1 MESNINKSEEIN
13 ISEILKPYLKRWK
26 WFIFSSILFLVLAY
40 FFLKTQKPVYETIS
54 TVLIKDSKKSS
65 GGQDFEML
73 KDLSGL
79 GKMNSDGVDNEL
91 EVFKSKKLM
100 TTVIKDLRLETDVF
114 IPGFFRDT
122 EVFGKSSP
130 IIVNVVNEKETL
142 KPASPV
148 HISIDGDKLILS
160 SDDFGS
166 MTSSYN
172 KLISLPNANII
183 ILKNKG
189 YIPDSKKIIN
199 ELLINVS
206 SLESK
211 TNYYQELLN
220 ASLVNKDVTIIKLS
234 MNYPNVD
241 KAKKII
247 NHLVEVY
254 NADAV
259 KDKNQESEKTAK
271 FIEERI
277 ANVGND
283 LANVENRKEQFK
295 RSNQITDI
303 PTEAEINLKTSAEA
317 RAKQLELAS
326 QLELTNSLIGFV
338 SKQGNYQVIPNN
350 IGLDNPGAVANITSY
365 NQLVL
370 ERNRLLENATPQNP
384 LVVDVTKQINNLRPS
399 IIQNLQ
405 KNREGLQ
412 LAVGSYLNEQNIVSG
427 KISKFPAQEK
437 LFRSIEREQQIKE
450 TLYLLLLQ
458 KREETQ
464 IALAV
469 TAPKARI
476 IDKAFKGKQ
485 VAPKS
490 MIILIAG
497 LMIGLLLPLALIY
510 LFELFD
516 NKIKSKHDIE
526 KLSHGKPVIG
536 EIPQLEKGADE
547 LIKVNDL
554 SPMAEAFRILIT
566 NMNFMLPKKK
576 GKVVFV
582 TSTVKG
588 EGKTFV
594 SVNLALTLA
603 SPSKKTIIIGSDIRN
618 PQLQRYN
625 TARKGLIGL
634 TEYLNDENVKLE
646 EIVHPSSF
654 NKNLDV
660 IYSGSIPPN
669 PTDLLSNGKYEVLI
683 ETLKEKYDYIIL
695 DTAPLM
701 LVTDSFLISEVAD
714 ITLYVTRSKYTEK
727 SLIDFANKVMDAGK
741 IKNAAFILNDVDKD
755 YFGYGNKYGY
765 GYNETEQKKWW
776 QFWKSADTIQSYEV
790 EMPDYATVLHLKEPC
805 PIGSEIIVI
814 YDYIKE

>member
-211 TNYYQELLN
+211 TNDYQELLN
-220 ASLVNKDVTIIKLS
+220 ASLVNKDVTVIKLS

-295 RSNQITDI
+295 KTNQITDI

-317 RAKQLELAS
+317 RVKQLELAS

-338 SKQGNYQVIPNN
+338 SKQGSYQVIPNN
-350 IGLDNPGAVANITSY
+350 IGLENPGAVANITSY

-412 LAVGSYLNEQNIVSG
+412 LAVGSYLNEQNLVSG

-490 MIILIAG
+490 IIILIAG

-588 EGKTFV
+588 EGKTFI
-594 SVNLALTLA
+594 SVNLALTMA
-603 SPSKKTIIIGSDIRN
+603 SPSKKVILIGSDIRN

-625 TARKGLIGL
+625 NARKGLKGL
-634 TEYLNDENVKLE
+634 TEFLNDDKIEIE
-646 EIVHPSSF
+646 DIVHASTF
-654 NKNLDV
+654 NKHLDV

-714 ITLYVTRSKYTEK
+714 VTLYVTRSKYTEK
-727 SLIDFANKVMDAGK
+727 SLIDFANKNIDAGK
-741 IKNAAFILNDVDKD
+741 IKNVAFVLNDVDKD

-765 GYNETEQKKWW
+765 GYGVDNRNIFQKIKDG
-776 QFWKSADTIQSYEV
+776 F
-790 EMPDYATVLHLKEPC
+790 LK
-805 PIGSEIIVI
+805 
-814 YDYIKE
+814 

>member
-26 WFIFSSILFLVLAY
+26 WFIFSSILFLVLTY

-100 TTVIKDLRLETDVF
+100 TTVIKDLGLETDVF
-114 IPGFFRDT
+114 VPGFFRDT
-122 EVFGKSSP
+122 ELYGKSSP

-142 KPASPV
+142 KPTSPV
-148 HISIDGDKLILS
+148 HISIDGDNLVLS
-160 SDDFGS
+160 SDDLGNI
-166 MTSSYN
+166 TSSYN

-189 YIPDSKKIIN
+189 YIPDSKKIVN
-199 ELLINVS
+199 ELLISVS

-211 TNYYQELLN
+211 TNEYQNILN
-220 ASLVNKDVTIIKLS
+220 ASLVNKDVTVIKLS

-241 KAKKII
+241 KAKRII
-247 NHLVEVY
+247 NHLVKVY
-254 NADAV
+254 NDDAV

-271 FIEERI
+271 FIAERI

-295 RSNQITDI
+295 RANQITDI

-338 SKQGNYQVIPNN
+338 SKQGSYQVIPNN
-350 IGLDNPGAVANITSY
+350 IGLENPGAVANITSY

-469 TAPKARI
+469 NAPKARI

-497 LMIGLLLPLALIY
+497 LMIGLLLPLAFIY

-526 KLSHGKPVIG
+526 KLSHGKPIIG
-536 EIPQLEKGADE
+536 EIPQLEKGEDE

-588 EGKTFV
+588 EGKTFI
-594 SVNLALTLA
+594 SVNLALTMA
-603 SPSKKTIIIGSDIRN
+603 SPSKKVILIGSDIRN

-625 TARKGLIGL
+625 TARKGLKGL
-634 TEYLNDENVKLE
+634 TEFLNDDKIEIE
-646 EIVHPSSF
+646 DIVHASTF
-654 NKNLDV
+654 NKHLDV

-669 PTDLLSNGKYEVLI
+669 PTDLLSNGKYENLI
-683 ETLKEKYDYIIL
+683 STLKDKYDYIIL

-701 LVTDSFLISEVAD
+701 LVTDSLLISEVAD

-727 SLIDFANKVMDAGK
+727 SLIDFANKVIDSSKIINAG
-741 IKNAAFILNDVDKD
+741 FVLNDVDKD

-765 GYNETEQKKWW
+765 GYGVEKKSLWR
-776 QFWKSADTIQSYEV
+776 K
-790 EMPDYATVLHLKEPC
+790 
-805 PIGSEIIVI
+805 
-814 YDYIKE
+814 IKNRF

>member
-1 MESNINKSEEIN
+1 MNNNIQEEEIHIN
-13 ISEILKPYLKRWK
+13 ELIKPYLKRWK
-26 WFIFSSILFLVLAY
+26 WFVLGGIFALFIAY
-40 FFLKTQKPVYETIS
+40 LFLKTQNPVYEVVS
-54 TVLIKDSKKSS
+54 TVLIKDSKNSM

-73 KDLSGL
+73 RDLSGL
-79 GKMNSDGVDNEL
+79 GKMSSDGVDNEIEIL
-91 EVFKSKKLM
+91 KSKKLM
-100 TTVIKDLRLETDVF
+100 TTVIKDLGLETDVYV
-114 IPGFFRDT
+114 PGFFKDT
-122 EVFGKSSP
+122 EVYGKTSP
-130 IIVNVVNEKETL
+130 ITVKIITEKETL
-142 KPASPV
+142 KPVKPV
-148 HISIDGDKLILS
+148 HLTINGDKLILNSEDIGSINS
-160 SDDFGS
+160 SF
-166 MTSSYN
+166 N
-172 KLISLPNANII
+172 KLISLKNANII
-183 ILKNKG
+183 ILKNKK
-189 YIPDSKKIIN
+189 YVADAKKAVN
-199 ELLINVS
+199 ELILNVS

-211 TNYYQELLN
+211 TNNYQEKLTAAL
-220 ASLVNKDVTIIKLS
+220 ANKDVTVIKLS

-241 KAKKII
+241 KAKDII
-247 NHLVEVY
+247 NKLVEVY

-259 KDKNQESEKTAK
+259 NDKNAESRKTAE

-277 ANVGND
+277 ANVGRD
-283 LANVENRKEQFK
+283 LGNVELQKEQFK
-295 RSNQITDI
+295 KANQITDLAV
-303 PTEAEINLKTSAEA
+303 EGEIGLKTSAEA
-317 RAKQLELAS
+317 RAKQLEVAS
-326 QLELTNSLIGFV
+326 QLELTNSLISFV
-338 SKQGNYQVIPNN
+338 SRQGNYQVIPNN
-350 IGLDNPGAVANITSY
+350 IGLDNPGAVTNITAY
-365 NQLVL
+365 NQLIL

-384 LVVDVTKQINNLRPS
+384 LVIEVTSQINNLRPT
-399 IIQNLQ
+399 ILQNLQ
-405 KNREGLQ
+405 KSREGLQ
-412 LAVGSYLNEQNIVSG
+412 LAVNSYVQEQNLVSG
-427 KISKFPAQEK
+427 KIAKIPSQEK
-437 LFRSIEREQQIKE
+437 MFRSIEREQQIKE
-450 TLYLLLLQ
+450 ALYLLLLQ

-464 IALAV
+464 ISLAV

-476 IDKAFKGKQ
+476 VDKAFKNKQ

-490 MIILIAG
+490 AIILLAG
-497 LMIGLLLPLALIY
+497 LLIGLLLPFALIY
-510 LFELFD
+510 LLELFD

-566 NMNFMLPKKK
+566 NMNYMLPKKK

-594 SVNLALTLA
+594 SVNLALTIA

-618 PQLQRYN
+618 PQLQKYN
-625 TARKGLIGL
+625 PSRKGLIGL
-634 TEYLNDENVKLE
+634 TEFLNDENVKLE

-727 SLIDFANKVMDAGK
+727 TLIEFANKNIDANR
-741 IKNAAFILNDVDKD
+741 IKNTAFVLNDVDKD

-765 GYNETEQKKWW
+765 GYGAKEQT
-776 QFWKSADTIQSYEV
+776 FWDR
-790 EMPDYATVLHLKEPC
+790 LKN
-805 PIGSEIIVI
+805 
-814 YDYIKE
+814 KL

>member
-1 MESNINKSEEIN
+1 MNKNSFQEEEIHIN
-13 ISEILKPYLKRWK
+13 ELIRPYLKRWK
-26 WFIFSSILFLVLAY
+26 WFVLGGIFALFIAY
-40 FFLKTQKPVYETIS
+40 LFLKTQNPVYEVVS
-54 TVLIKDSKKSS
+54 TVLIKDSKKSM

-73 KDLSGL
+73 RDLSGL
-79 GKMNSDGVDNEL
+79 GKMSSDGVDNEIEIL
-91 EVFKSKKLM
+91 KSKKLM
-100 TTVIKDLRLETDVF
+100 TTVIKDLGLETDVYV
-114 IPGFFRDT
+114 PGFFKDT
-122 EVFGKSSP
+122 EVYGKTSP
-130 IIVNVVNEKETL
+130 ITVKIITEKETL
-142 KPASPV
+142 KPVKPV
-148 HISIDGDKLILS
+148 HLTINGDKLILNS
-160 SDDFGS
+160 EDIGS
-166 MTSSYN
+166 INSNFN
-172 KLISLPNANII
+172 KLISLKNANII
-183 ILKNKG
+183 ILKNKK
-189 YIPDSKKIIN
+189 YVSDAKKAVN
-199 ELLINVS
+199 ELILNVS

-211 TNYYQELLN
+211 TNNYQEKLTADL
-220 ASLVNKDVTIIKLS
+220 ANKDVTVIKLS

-241 KAKKII
+241 KAKDII
-247 NHLVEVY
+247 NKLVEVY

-259 KDKNQESEKTAK
+259 NDKNAESRKTAE

-277 ANVGND
+277 ANVGRD
-283 LANVENRKEQFK
+283 LGNVEVQKEQFK
-295 RSNQITDI
+295 KANQITDLAV
-303 PTEAEINLKTSAEA
+303 EGEIGLKTSAEA
-317 RAKQLELAS
+317 RAKQLEVAS
-326 QLELTNSLIGFV
+326 QLELTNSLISFV
-338 SKQGNYQVIPNN
+338 SRQGNYQVIPNN
-350 IGLDNPGAVANITSY
+350 IGLDNPGAVTNITSY
-365 NQLVL
+365 NQLIL

-384 LVVDVTKQINNLRPS
+384 LVIEVTSQINNLRPT
-399 IIQNLQ
+399 ILQNLQ
-405 KNREGLQ
+405 KSKDGLQ
-412 LAVGSYLNEQNIVSG
+412 LAVNSYVQEQNLVSG
-427 KISKFPAQEK
+427 KIAKIPTQEK
-437 LFRSIEREQQIKE
+437 MFRSIEREQQIKE

-490 MIILIAG
+490 AIIILAG
-497 LMIGLLLPLALIY
+497 ILIGLLLPFAFIY
-510 LFELFD
+510 LLELFN
-516 NKIKSKHDIE
+516 NKVKSKHDIE
-526 KLSHGKPVIG
+526 KLSKGKPVIG

-594 SVNLALTLA
+594 SVNLALTIA

-618 PQLQRYN
+618 PQLQKYN
-625 TARKGLIGL
+625 PSRKGLIGL

-701 LVTDSFLISEVAD
+701 LVTDSFLISEVSD

-755 YFGYGNKYGY
+755 FFGYGNKYGY
-765 GYNETEQKKWW
+765 GY
-776 QFWKSADTIQSYEV
+776 SA
-790 EMPDYATVLHLKEPC
+790 KEKTFL
-805 PIGSEIIVI
+805 ERLRN
-814 YDYIKE
+814 KF

>member
-1 MESNINKSEEIN
+1 MNNNIQEEEIHIN
-13 ISEILKPYLKRWK
+13 ELIKPYLKRWK
-26 WFIFSSILFLVLAY
+26 WFVLGGIFALFIAY
-40 FFLKTQKPVYETIS
+40 LFLKTQNPVYEVVS
-54 TVLIKDSKKSS
+54 TVLIKDSKKSM

-73 KDLSGL
+73 RDLSGL
-79 GKMNSDGVDNEL
+79 GKMSSDGVDNEMEIL
-91 EVFKSKKLM
+91 KSKKLM
-100 TTVIKDLRLETDVF
+100 TTVIKDLGLETDVYV
-114 IPGFFRDT
+114 PGFFKDT
-122 EVFGKSSP
+122 EVYGKTSP
-130 IIVNVVNEKETL
+130 ITVKIITEKETL
-142 KPASPV
+142 KPVKPV
-148 HISIDGDKLILS
+148 HLTINGDKLILNSEDIGSINS
-160 SDDFGS
+160 SF
-166 MTSSYN
+166 N
-172 KLISLPNANII
+172 KLISLKNANII
-183 ILKNKG
+183 ILKNKK
-189 YIPDSKKIIN
+189 YVADAKKTVN
-199 ELLINVS
+199 ELILNVS

-211 TNYYQELLN
+211 TNNYQEKLTAAL
-220 ASLVNKDVTIIKLS
+220 ANKDVTVIKLS

-241 KAKKII
+241 KAKDII
-247 NHLVEVY
+247 NKLVEVY

-259 KDKNQESEKTAK
+259 NDKNAESRKTAE

-277 ANVGND
+277 ANVGRD
-283 LANVENRKEQFK
+283 LGNVEVQKEQFK
-295 RSNQITDI
+295 KANQITDLAV
-303 PTEAEINLKTSAEA
+303 EGEIGLKTSAEA
-317 RAKQLELAS
+317 RAKQLEVAS
-326 QLELTNSLIGFV
+326 QLELTNSLISFV
-338 SKQGNYQVIPNN
+338 SRQGNYQVIPNN
-350 IGLDNPGAVANITSY
+350 IGLDNPGAVTNITSY
-365 NQLVL
+365 NQLIL

-384 LVVDVTKQINNLRPS
+384 LVIEVTSQINNLRPT
-399 IIQNLQ
+399 ILQNLQ
-405 KNREGLQ
+405 KSKDGLQ
-412 LAVGSYLNEQNIVSG
+412 LAVNSYVQEQNLVSG
-427 KISKFPAQEK
+427 KIAKIPTQEK
-437 LFRSIEREQQIKE
+437 MFRSIEREQQIKE
-450 TLYLLLLQ
+450 ALYLLLLQ

-464 IALAV
+464 ISLAV

-476 IDKAFKGKQ
+476 VDKAFKNKQ

-490 MIILIAG
+490 AIILLAG
-497 LMIGLLLPLALIY
+497 LLTGLLLPFAFIY
-510 LFELFD
+510 LLELFD
-516 NKIKSKHDIE
+516 NKVKSKHDIE
-526 KLSHGKPVIG
+526 KLSNGKPIIG

-547 LIKVNDL
+547 LVKVNDL

-566 NMNFMLPKKK
+566 NMNYMLPKKK

-594 SVNLALTLA
+594 SVNLALTIA

-727 SLIDFANKVMDAGK
+727 SLIDFANKNIDAGK

-765 GYNETEQKKWW
+765 GY
-776 QFWKSADTIQSYEV
+776 SA
-790 EMPDYATVLHLKEPC
+790 KEKTFL
-805 PIGSEIIVI
+805 EKLR
-814 YDYIKE
+814 DKF

>member
-1 MESNINKSEEIN
+1 MNNNIQEEEIHIN
-13 ISEILKPYLKRWK
+13 ELIKPYLKRWK
-26 WFIFSSILFLVLAY
+26 WFVLGGIFALFIAY
-40 FFLKTQKPVYETIS
+40 LFLKTQNPVYEVVS
-54 TVLIKDSKKSS
+54 TVLIKDSKKSM

-73 KDLSGL
+73 RDLSGL
-79 GKMNSDGVDNEL
+79 GKMSSDGVDNEIEIL
-91 EVFKSKKLM
+91 KSKKLM
-100 TTVIKDLRLETDVF
+100 TTVIKDLGLETDVYV
-114 IPGFFRDT
+114 PGFFKDT
-122 EVFGKSSP
+122 EVYGKTSP
-130 IIVNVVNEKETL
+130 ITVKIITEKETL
-142 KPASPV
+142 KPVKPV
-148 HISIDGDKLILS
+148 HLTINGDKLILNSEDIGSINS
-160 SDDFGS
+160 SF
-166 MTSSYN
+166 N
-172 KLISLPNANII
+172 KLISLKNANII
-183 ILKNKG
+183 ILKNKK
-189 YIPDSKKIIN
+189 YVADAKKAVN
-199 ELLINVS
+199 ELILNVS

-211 TNYYQELLN
+211 TNNYQEKLTAAL
-220 ASLVNKDVTIIKLS
+220 ANKDVTVIKLS

-241 KAKKII
+241 KAKDII
-247 NHLVEVY
+247 NKLVEVY

-259 KDKNQESEKTAK
+259 NDKNAESRKTAE

-277 ANVGND
+277 ANVGRD
-283 LANVENRKEQFK
+283 LGNVELQKEQFK
-295 RSNQITDI
+295 KANQITDLAV
-303 PTEAEINLKTSAEA
+303 EGEIGLKTSAEA
-317 RAKQLELAS
+317 RAKQLEVAS
-326 QLELTNSLIGFV
+326 QLELTNSLISFV
-338 SKQGNYQVIPNN
+338 SRQGNYQVIPNN
-350 IGLDNPGAVANITSY
+350 IGLDNPGAVTNITAY
-365 NQLVL
+365 NQLIL

-384 LVVDVTKQINNLRPS
+384 LVIEVTSQINNLRPT
-399 IIQNLQ
+399 ILQNLQ
-405 KNREGLQ
+405 KSREGLQ
-412 LAVGSYLNEQNIVSG
+412 LAVNSYVQEQNLVSG
-427 KISKFPAQEK
+427 KIAKIPTQEK
-437 LFRSIEREQQIKE
+437 MFRSIEREQQIKE
-450 TLYLLLLQ
+450 ALYLLLLQ

-464 IALAV
+464 ISLAV

-476 IDKAFKGKQ
+476 VDKAFKNKQ

-490 MIILIAG
+490 AIILLAG
-497 LMIGLLLPLALIY
+497 LLIGLLLPFALIY
-510 LFELFD
+510 LLELFD

-634 TEYLNDENVKLE
+634 TEFLNDENVKLE
-646 EIVHPSSF
+646 DIIHPSSF

-669 PTDLLSNGKYEVLI
+669 PTDLLSNGKYQTLV

-727 SLIDFANKVMDAGK
+727 TLIEFANKNIDAGK
-741 IKNAAFILNDVDKD
+741 IKNVAFVLNDVDKD

-765 GYNETEQKKWW
+765 GY
-776 QFWKSADTIQSYEV
+776 SA
-790 EMPDYATVLHLKEPC
+790 KEKTFL
-805 PIGSEIIVI
+805 EKLR
-814 YDYIKE
+814 DKF

>member
-1 MESNINKSEEIN
+1 MNNNIQEEEIHIN
-13 ISEILKPYLKRWK
+13 ELIKPYLKRWK
-26 WFIFSSILFLVLAY
+26 WFVLGGIFALFIAY
-40 FFLKTQKPVYETIS
+40 LFLKTQNPVYEVVS
-54 TVLIKDSKKSS
+54 TVLIKDSKKSM

-73 KDLSGL
+73 RDLSGL
-79 GKMNSDGVDNEL
+79 GKMSSDGVDNEI
-91 EVFKSKKLM
+91 EVLKSKKLM
-100 TTVIKDLRLETDVF
+100 TTVIKDLGLETDIYV
-114 IPGFFRDT
+114 PGFFKDT
-122 EVFGKSSP
+122 EVYGKTSP
-130 IIVNVVNEKETL
+130 ITVKIITEKETL
-142 KPASPV
+142 KPVKPV
-148 HISIDGDKLILS
+148 HLTINGDKLILNSEDIGSINS
-160 SDDFGS
+160 SF
-166 MTSSYN
+166 N
-172 KLISLPNANII
+172 KLISLKNANII
-183 ILKNKG
+183 ILKNKK
-189 YIPDSKKIIN
+189 YVADAKKAVN
-199 ELLINVS
+199 ELILNVS

-211 TNYYQELLN
+211 TNNYQEKLTAAL
-220 ASLVNKDVTIIKLS
+220 ANKDVTVIKLS

-241 KAKKII
+241 KAKDII
-247 NHLVEVY
+247 NKLVEVY

-259 KDKNQESEKTAK
+259 NDKNAESRKTAE

-277 ANVGND
+277 ANVGRD
-283 LANVENRKEQFK
+283 LGNVELQKEQFK
-295 RSNQITDI
+295 KANQITDLAV
-303 PTEAEINLKTSAEA
+303 EGEIGLTTSAQA
-317 RAKQLELAS
+317 RAKQLEVAS
-326 QLELTNSLIGFV
+326 QLELTNSLISFV
-338 SKQGNYQVIPNN
+338 SRQGNYQVIPNN
-350 IGLDNPGAVANITSY
+350 IGLNNPGAVTNITAY
-365 NQLVL
+365 NQLIL

-384 LVVDVTKQINNLRPS
+384 LVIEVTSQINNLRPT
-399 IIQNLQ
+399 ILQNLQ
-405 KNREGLQ
+405 KSREGLQ
-412 LAVGSYLNEQNIVSG
+412 LAVNSYVQEQNLVSG
-427 KISKFPAQEK
+427 KIAKIPTQEK
-437 LFRSIEREQQIKE
+437 MFRSIEREQQIKE
-450 TLYLLLLQ
+450 ALYLLLLQ

-464 IALAV
+464 ISLAV

-476 IDKAFKGKQ
+476 VDKAFKNKQ

-490 MIILIAG
+490 AIIILAG
-497 LMIGLLLPLALIY
+497 LLIGLLLPFAFIY
-510 LFELFD
+510 LLELFD

-776 QFWKSADTIQSYEV
+776 QFYKS
-790 EMPDYATVLHLKEPC
+790 
-805 PIGSEIIVI
+805 
-814 YDYIKE
+814 

>member
-1 MESNINKSEEIN
+1 MNKNSFQEEEIHIN
-13 ISEILKPYLKRWK
+13 ELIRPYLKRWK
-26 WFIFSSILFLVLAY
+26 WFVLGGIFALFIAY
-40 FFLKTQKPVYETIS
+40 LFLKTQNPVYEVVS
-54 TVLIKDSKKSS
+54 TVLIKDSKNSM

-73 KDLSGL
+73 RDLSGL
-79 GKMNSDGVDNEL
+79 GKMSSDGVDNEI
-91 EVFKSKKLM
+91 EVLKSKKLM
-100 TTVIKDLRLETDVF
+100 TTVIKDLGLETDIYV
-114 IPGFFRDT
+114 PGFFKDT
-122 EVFGKSSP
+122 EVYGKISP
-130 IIVNVVNEKETL
+130 IIVKIISEKETT
-142 KPASPV
+142 KPVEPIHV
-148 HISIDGDKLILS
+148 TMNGDKLILN
-160 SDDFGS
+160 SDDIGIIN
-166 MTSSYN
+166 SSFD
-172 KLISLPNANII
+172 KLISLKNANII
-183 ILKNKG
+183 ILKNKN
-189 YIPDSKKIIN
+189 YVPNTKNPTN
-199 ELLINVS
+199 ELIIKVS

-211 TNYYQELLN
+211 TNNYQAILYATL
-220 ASLVNKDVTIIKLS
+220 ANKDVTVIKLS

-241 KAKKII
+241 KAKDII
-247 NHLVEVY
+247 NKLVEVY

-259 KDKNQESEKTAK
+259 NDKNAESRKTAE

-277 ANVGND
+277 ANVGRD
-283 LANVENRKEQFK
+283 LGNVEIQKEQFK
-295 RSNQITDI
+295 KANQITDLAV
-303 PTEAEINLKTSAEA
+303 EGEIGLKTSAEA
-317 RAKQLELAS
+317 RAKQLEVAS
-326 QLELTNSLIGFV
+326 QLELTNSLISFV
-338 SKQGNYQVIPNN
+338 SRQGNYQVIPNN
-350 IGLDNPGAVANITSY
+350 IGLDNPGAVTNITAY
-365 NQLVL
+365 NQLIL

-384 LVVDVTKQINNLRPS
+384 LVIEVTSQINNLRPT
-399 IIQNLQ
+399 ILQNLQ
-405 KNREGLQ
+405 KSREGLQ
-412 LAVGSYLNEQNIVSG
+412 LAVNSYVQEQNLVSG
-427 KISKFPAQEK
+427 KIAKIPTQEK
-437 LFRSIEREQQIKE
+437 MFRSIEREQQIKE
-450 TLYLLLLQ
+450 ALYLLLLQ

-464 IALAV
+464 ISLAV

-476 IDKAFKGKQ
+476 IDKAFKNKQ

-490 MIILIAG
+490 AIILLAG
-497 LMIGLLLPLALIY
+497 LLLGLLLPFAFIY
-510 LFELFD
+510 LLELFD

-526 KLSHGKPVIG
+526 KLSNGKPVIG

-618 PQLQRYN
+618 PQLQKYN
-625 TARKGLIGL
+625 PSRKGLIGL

-701 LVTDSFLISEVAD
+701 LVSDSFLISEVAD

-727 SLIDFANKVMDAGK
+727 SLIDFANKAIDAGK
-741 IKNAAFILNDVDKD
+741 IKNVAFVLNDVDKD

-765 GYNETEQKKWW
+765 GY
-776 QFWKSADTIQSYEV
+776 SA
-790 EMPDYATVLHLKEPC
+790 KEKTFL
-805 PIGSEIIVI
+805 EKLR
-814 YDYIKE
+814 DKF

>member
-1 MESNINKSEEIN
+1 MNNNNFQEEEIHIN
-13 ISEILKPYLKRWK
+13 ELIRPYLKRWK
-26 WFIFSSILFLVLAY
+26 WFVLGGIFALFIAY
-40 FFLKTQKPVYETIS
+40 LFLKTQNPVYEVVS
-54 TVLIKDSKKSS
+54 TVLIKDSKKSM

-73 KDLSGL
+73 RDLSGL
-79 GKMNSDGVDNEL
+79 GKMSSDGVDNEI
-91 EVFKSKKLM
+91 EVLKSKKLM
-100 TTVIKDLRLETDVF
+100 TTVIKVLGLETDIYV
-114 IPGFFRDT
+114 PAFFKDT
-122 EVFGKSSP
+122 EVYGKTSP
-130 IIVNVVNEKETL
+130 IIVKIISEKETT
-142 KPASPV
+142 KPVEPI
-148 HISIDGDKLILS
+148 HLTINGDKLTLN
-160 SDDFGS
+160 SDDIGIIN
-166 MTSSYN
+166 SSFD
-172 KLISLPNANII
+172 KLISLKNANII
-183 ILKNKG
+183 ILKNKN
-189 YIPDSKKIIN
+189 YVPNTKNPTN
-199 ELLINVS
+199 ELIIKVS

-211 TNYYQELLN
+211 TNNYQEKLTAAL
-220 ASLVNKDVTIIKLS
+220 ANKDVTVIKLS

-241 KAKKII
+241 KAKDII
-247 NHLVEVY
+247 NKLVEVY

-259 KDKNQESEKTAK
+259 NDKNAESRKTAE

-277 ANVGND
+277 ANVGRD
-283 LANVENRKEQFK
+283 LGNVELQKEQFK
-295 RSNQITDI
+295 KANQITDLAV
-303 PTEAEINLKTSAEA
+303 EGEIGLRTSAEA
-317 RAKQLELAS
+317 RAKQLEVAS
-326 QLELTNSLIGFV
+326 QLELTNSLISFV
-338 SKQGNYQVIPNN
+338 SRQGNYQVIPNN
-350 IGLDNPGAVANITSY
+350 IGLNNPGAVTNITAY
-365 NQLVL
+365 NQLIL

-384 LVVDVTKQINNLRPS
+384 LVIEVTSQINNLRPT

-405 KNREGLQ
+405 KSREGLQ
-412 LAVGSYLNEQNIVSG
+412 LAVNSYVQEQNLVSG
-427 KISKFPAQEK
+427 KIAKIPTQEK
-437 LFRSIEREQQIKE
+437 MFRSIEREQQIKE
-450 TLYLLLLQ
+450 ALYLLLLQ

-464 IALAV
+464 ISLAV

-476 IDKAFKGKQ
+476 VDKAFKNKQ

-490 MIILIAG
+490 LIILLAG
-497 LMIGLLLPLALIY
+497 LLIGLLLPFAFIY
-510 LFELFD
+510 LLELFD
-516 NKIKSKHDIE
+516 NKVKSKHDIE
-526 KLSHGKPVIG
+526 KLSNGKPIIG

-576 GKVVFV
+576 GKVIFV

-594 SVNLALTLA
+594 SVNLALTIA

-634 TEYLNDENVKLE
+634 TEFLNDENVKLE
-646 EIVHPSSF
+646 DVIYPSSF

-669 PTDLLSNGKYEVLI
+669 PTELISNGKYEVLI

-727 SLIDFANKVMDAGK
+727 TLIEFANKNIDAGK
-741 IKNAAFILNDVDKD
+741 IKNVAFVLNDVDKD

-765 GYNETEQKKWW
+765 GYGVREKIWYQKL
-776 QFWKSADTIQSYEV
+776 FNLS
-790 EMPDYATVLHLKEPC
+790 
-805 PIGSEIIVI
+805 
-814 YDYIKE
+814 

>member
-1 MESNINKSEEIN
+1 MNNNIQEEEIHIN
-13 ISEILKPYLKRWK
+13 ELIKPYLKRWK
-26 WFIFSSILFLVLAY
+26 WFVLGGIFALFIAY
-40 FFLKTQKPVYETIS
+40 LFLKTQNPVYEVVS
-54 TVLIKDSKKSS
+54 TVLIKDSKKSM

-73 KDLSGL
+73 RDLSGL
-79 GKMNSDGVDNEL
+79 GKMSSDGVDNEI
-91 EVFKSKKLM
+91 EVLKSKKLM
-100 TTVIKDLRLETDVF
+100 TTVIKDLGLETDIYV
-114 IPGFFRDT
+114 PGFFKDT
-122 EVFGKSSP
+122 EVYGKTSP
-130 IIVNVVNEKETL
+130 ITVKIITEKETL
-142 KPASPV
+142 KPVKPV
-148 HISIDGDKLILS
+148 HLTINGDKLILNSEDIGSINS
-160 SDDFGS
+160 SF
-166 MTSSYN
+166 N
-172 KLISLPNANII
+172 KLISLKNANII
-183 ILKNKG
+183 ILKNKK
-189 YIPDSKKIIN
+189 YVADAKKAVN
-199 ELLINVS
+199 ELILNVS

-211 TNYYQELLN
+211 TNNYQEKLTAAL
-220 ASLVNKDVTIIKLS
+220 ANKDVTVIKLS

-241 KAKKII
+241 KAKDII
-247 NHLVEVY
+247 NKLVEVY

-259 KDKNQESEKTAK
+259 NDKNAESRKTAE

-277 ANVGND
+277 ANVGRD
-283 LANVENRKEQFK
+283 LGNVELQKEQFK
-295 RSNQITDI
+295 KANQITDLAV
-303 PTEAEINLKTSAEA
+303 EGEIGLKTSAEA
-317 RAKQLELAS
+317 RAKQLEVAS
-326 QLELTNSLIGFV
+326 QLELTNSLISFV
-338 SKQGNYQVIPNN
+338 SRQGNYQVIPNN
-350 IGLDNPGAVANITSY
+350 IGLNNPGAVTNITAY
-365 NQLVL
+365 NQLIL

-384 LVVDVTKQINNLRPS
+384 LVIEVTSQINNLRPT
-399 IIQNLQ
+399 ILQNLQ
-405 KNREGLQ
+405 KSREGLQ
-412 LAVGSYLNEQNIVSG
+412 LAVNSYVQEQNLVSG
-427 KISKFPAQEK
+427 KIAKIPTQEK
-437 LFRSIEREQQIKE
+437 MFRSIEREQQIKE
-450 TLYLLLLQ
+450 ALYLLLLQ

-464 IALAV
+464 ISLAV

-476 IDKAFKGKQ
+476 VDKAFKNKQ

-490 MIILIAG
+490 LIILVVG
-497 LMIGLLLPLALIY
+497 LLIGLLLPFAFIY
-510 LFELFD
+510 LLELFD

-526 KLSHGKPVIG
+526 KLSNGKPVIG

-594 SVNLALTLA
+594 SVNLALTIA

-669 PTDLLSNGKYEVLI
+669 PTDLLSNGKYETLV

-727 SLIDFANKVMDAGK
+727 TLIEFANKNIDAGK
-741 IKNAAFILNDVDKD
+741 IKNVAFVLNDVDKD

-765 GYNETEQKKWW
+765 GY
-776 QFWKSADTIQSYEV
+776 SA
-790 EMPDYATVLHLKEPC
+790 KEKTFL
-805 PIGSEIIVI
+805 EKLR
-814 YDYIKE
+814 DKF